1 MEDSTQL
8 VEPVIVTLKPVL
20 PMNTLT
26 TWAAALGMDLPKFKM
41 RALYTA
47 RRLKVKQLRCKPR
60 GSLAS

>member
-1 MEDSTQL
+1 MTDEHLNDR
-8 VEPVIVTLKPVL
+8 
-20 PMNTLT
+20 
-26 TWAAALGMDLPKFKM
+26 AAALGMDLPKFKM